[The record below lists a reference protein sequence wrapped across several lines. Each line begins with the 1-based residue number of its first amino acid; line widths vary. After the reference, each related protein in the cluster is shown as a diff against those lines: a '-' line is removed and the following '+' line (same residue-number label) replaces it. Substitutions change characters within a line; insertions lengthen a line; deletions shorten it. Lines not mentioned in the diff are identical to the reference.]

1 MQFKVGVLDNTM
13 IRCTNAEKNKQRNT
27 MFFDSEGSIS
37 ECSDEENS
45 SFADENSENLEDDGN
60 ENDFFA

>member
-1 MQFKVGVLDNTM
+1 
-13 IRCTNAEKNKQRNT
+13 

-37 ECSDEENS
+37 ECDEEENS
-45 SFADENSENLEDDGN
+45 SFADENSENLEDGGN